1 MSEQPHPPTQQ
12 SEDTPRIRFAK
23 GEIVRILTALEMV
36 NGSDLDL
43 GIRVLRLED
52 ELADSREQGRRWRR
66 SYEGTQSLLE
76 KTVTLAAEEQVELL
90 DNAVRRWVGG
100 A

>member
-1 MSEQPHPPTQQ
+1 MSTSNLGESPQ
-12 SEDTPRIRFAK
+12 DTPRIRFAK

-52 ELADSREQGRRWRR
+52 ELADSREQGRRWRH
-66 SYEGTQSLLE
+66 SYEGTQTLLE

-90 DNAVRRWVGG
+90 DDAVRRWVGK